1 MKTMTKIKVGAIS
14 IGLVGVGCF
23 GCYGYGQ
30 YNAGEQRLR
39 ELEASNKAQAEYIEQ
54 LKAQNI
60 KYEKFVT
67 QISNETELVLFTEEG
82 MTNTVIEKG
91 SNFLTHTE
99 TEFAIEYRVKLGI
112 KTNNISYYVGE
123 DGVNIVI
130 NRDNIE
136 VSSLEVLNK
145 NILIN
150 SRKLFGRRMTQD
162 EKNAAEKLICDKA
175 KEQVLKNNDN
185 INMAIDGFTEYI
197 NGLAKIM
204 DVDVNIIIH

>member
-1 MKTMTKIKVGAIS
+1 MKTMTKIKLGAVS

-54 LKAQNI
+54 LKAENI
-60 KYEKFVT
+60 KYEKFVK
-67 QISNETELVLFTEEG
+67 QVSNETELVLFTEEG
-82 MTNTVIEKG
+82 ITNTVIENG
-91 SNFLTHTE
+91 GNFLTRTE

-112 KTNNISYYVGE
+112 DTSNISYYIGE
-123 DGVNIVI
+123 DGINVVI
-130 NRDNIE
+130 NRDDIG

-145 NILIN
+145 NILK
-150 SRKLFGRRMTQD
+150 SSPKLFSKYMTDD
-162 EKNAAEKLICDKA
+162 EKIAAEKLICDKA
-175 KEQVLKNNDN
+175 KEEVLKNNEN
-185 INMAIDGFTEYI
+185 INMAIDGFTEYM

-204 DVDVNIIIH
+204 DVDINIIIH

>member
-14 IGLVGVGCF
+14 IGLVGVGCI

-54 LKAQNI
+54 LKAQNV

-82 MTNTVIEKG
+82 MTNTVIENG
-91 SNFLTHTE
+91 SNFITKTE

-112 KTNNISYYVGE
+112 KTSNISYYVGE
-123 DGVNIVI
+123 DGVNVVI
-130 NRDNIE
+130 NRDDIE

-145 NILIN
+145 NILK
-150 SRKLFGRRMTQD
+150 SSPKLFSKYMTDDQ
-162 EKNAAEKLICDKA
+162 KIAAEKLICDKA
-175 KEQVLKNNDN
+175 KEEVLKNNNN
-185 INMAIDGFTEYI
+185 INMAIDGFTEYM